1 MSMRTQM
8 AVRETLRDFVVV
20 SAFGFWAM
28 VIGLVPVIAI
38 YALLA

>member
-1 MSMRTQM
+1 M

-20 SAFGFWAM
+20 SAFGFWAV
-28 VIGLVPVIAI
+28 VIGLFPVLAI